1 MMTTQSL
8 KISYIE
14 DIIII
19 SKSFVSPRSHKTFIH
34 CVIGLRGEGCEFEF
48 VEIIIIICIA
58 YDRVL
63 EFNKI
68 YCSHGVG

>member
-1 MMTTQSL
+1 MMTTQSF
-8 KISYIE
+8 KISYI
-14 DIIII
+14 IIII
-19 SKSFVSPRSHKTFIH
+19 SKSFVSQNLG
-34 CVIGLRGEGCEFEF
+34 IGMRDGGCQFEF

-58 YDRVL
+58 YDR